1 MADLC
6 LKDNGRT
13 DTGIYTAGL
22 QMEVDGVWLQSHHQ
36 ICYRQLE
43 SSQSLLSKHFFNS
56 FQMYKCGKKLYC
68 LYVFAYFNIF
78 LLCSEEEIF
87 SYLNGIV
94 WGTHYWPVNRTFH
107 FTGVV
112 FRIAE

>member
-1 MADLC
+1 
-6 LKDNGRT
+6 
-13 DTGIYTAGL
+13 
-22 QMEVDGVWLQSHHQ
+22 
-36 ICYRQLE
+36 
-43 SSQSLLSKHFFNS
+43 
-56 FQMYKCGKKLYC
+56 MYKCGKKLYC